1 MPSLR
6 TFGRIT
12 FLLLLSILIVGSTTA
27 EAQLWKKVKKAAKR
41 TVENEAERKT
51 ERAVRN
57 ALNLAEDVVVCMVG
71 DTQCAQEAERNG
83 QEYVVADDD
92 GNVVSDHRHHA
103 VEEKPDETSTEP
115 DEPTRLKPGEGVWA
129 NYDFVPGDKV
139 LFYDD
144 YAKDRV
150 GDFPRRL
157 EFVEGNMEIVE
168 FDGNRAVRFTNA
180 SAFSVKLPEELPER
194 FTVEFPVHWTHGN
207 QTLIVLTNLPDNV
220 RHRPTV
226 SSAYKGSYIIVDE
239 RGTGVEDRGNVGGKS
254 TAGAR
259 KEIREGFIPVRI
271 MADGSYVKVFLD
283 ERRVA
288 NVPNAVL
295 GRSNTVH
302 FGLRWADQD
311 NPAYIG
317 PIRVA
322 AGGRDLYDRLQS
334 DGRVATQGILFDT
347 GSDRIQP
354 ESTPTLDEIG
364 RMLADHPDLRLAIE
378 GHTDNVGDDAYNLEL
393 SKKRASAVVQYLV
406 NEFGVSPDRLESE
419 GFGETKPADANDTPE
434 GRQNNRR
441 VELVNLAA

>member
-6 TFGRIT
+6 TLGRVT
-12 FLLLLSILIVGSTTA
+12 PLLLLSILIMGSTTA
-27 EAQLWKKVKKAAKR
+27 EAQLWKKVKKAAKE

-92 GNVVSDHRHHA
+92 GNVVSDHRHHT
-103 VEEKPDETSTEP
+103 VEETPDEAAAE
-115 DEPTRLKPGEGVWA
+115 DEPPRLKPGEGVWA

-144 YAKDRV
+144 YEKDRV

-194 FTVEFPVHWTHGN
+194 FTIEFPVHWTHGN
-207 QTLIVLTNLPDNV
+207 QSLIVLANIPNNL
-220 RHRPTV
+220 RHQPTV
-226 SSAYKGSYIIVDE
+226 STGYKGSYIVVDE
-239 RGTGVEDRGNVGGKS
+239 RGTGVLDRGNVGGKS
-254 TAGAR
+254 TARAR
-259 KEIREGFIPVRI
+259 EEIRDGFIPVRI
-271 MADGSYVKVFLD
+271 MADGNYVKVFLD

-295 GRSNTVH
+295 GRSNMVH

-311 NPAYIG
+311 HPAYIG
-317 PIRVA
+317 PIRIA
-322 AGGRDLYDRLQS
+322 AGGRDLYDRLQA

-347 GSDRIQP
+347 GSDRIKP

-364 RMLADHPDLRLAIE
+364 QMLTDHGDLRLAIE
-378 GHTDNVGDDAYNLEL
+378 GHTDNVGDDTYNLEL
-393 SKKRASAVVQYLV
+393 SEKRANAVVQYLI
-406 NEFGVSPDRLESE
+406 NEFNISAERLEAE
-419 GFGETKPADANDTPE
+419 GFGETKPADSNETPE